1 MEKERFS
8 FPFKFLKLHMADDDV
23 QFAQEDHVLDLNVFV
38 KTGTFM
44 KVQALSE
51 KARLFP

>member
-1 MEKERFS
+1 MT
-8 FPFKFLKLHMADDDV
+8 DDDI
-23 QFAQEDHVLDLNVFV
+23 QFAQEDYVLDLNVVV
-38 KTGTFM
+38 KIGTFM